1 MRVRLSGNPNPEE
14 VIGRDGIIAELWQ
27 RLEQGSVVITA
38 ERRMGKTSVI
48 QKMNAQQ
55 PSRFIG
61 DYQDLEDVSTPED
74 LVRNIYHKIC
84 ELLSNKQQF
93 TQRFQSLLK
102 NWGGEKFLSFGLP
115 QPKINWQQNL
125 EMMIKDLSA
134 QLEPEEIWI
143 FFWDELP
150 LAVEKI
156 RRESGAAAA
165 MSVLDCFRAIRQTY
179 RNIRMVY
186 TGSIGLHHVIDKLR
200 EAGYKNAPI
209 NDMYQCEL
217 LPLADEDALDLAQQL
232 LIGENIAT
240 NSLPEVSAEIIQA
253 VDAIPFYIHHVV
265 DRLRGKSQPIATT
278 DVMAVIDQSLEQIN
292 VWDLGDYEDRIQKYY
307 LEDRYNLA
315 LQALDELAFT
325 DRSLTRRDLLNLVK
339 IQTANVDKE
348 AFRKLL
354 RLLEQDHYIAREVGG
369 GYYFRFQLIKKYWQ
383 IQRHD

>member
-84 ELLSNKQQF
+84 ELLSNKQQL
-93 TQRFQSLLK
+93 TQGLQNLLK

-150 LAVEKI
+150 LAVENI

-265 DRLRGKSQPIATT
+265 DRLRGKSRPIAIT

-325 DRSLTRRDLLNLVK
+325 DRSLTFGDLLNLVK
-339 IQTANVDKE
+339 IQTADVDKE

-383 IQRHD
+383 IQRHE

>member
-84 ELLSNKQQF
+84 ELLSNKQQL
-93 TQRFQSLLK
+93 TQGLQNLLK
-102 NWGGEKFLSFGLP
+102 NWGGEKFLSVGLP
-115 QPKINWQQNL
+115 QPKISWQQNL

-150 LAVEKI
+150 LAVENI

-240 NSLPEVSAEIIQA
+240 NSLPEVSAEIVQA

-265 DRLRGKSQPIATT
+265 DRLRGKSRPIATT
-278 DVMAVIDQSLEQIN
+278 DVMAIIDQSLEQIN
-292 VWDLGDYEDRIQKYY
+292 VWDLGDYEARIQKYY
-307 LEDRYNLA
+307 LEDSYNLA

-325 DRSLTRRDLLNLVK
+325 DRSLTLGDLLNLVK

>member
-84 ELLSNKQQF
+84 ELLSNKQQL
-93 TQRFQSLLK
+93 TQGLQNLLK

-150 LAVEKI
+150 LAVENI

-265 DRLRGKSQPIATT
+265 DRLRGKSRPIAIT

-325 DRSLTRRDLLNLVK
+325 DRSLTFGDLLNLVK
-339 IQTANVDKE
+339 IQTADVDKE

-383 IQRHD
+383 IQHHE